1 MEEFFK
7 KMKCP
12 SSSDQS
18 HVSMLPDVTDIL
30 SSLQN
35 FVDVFG
41 LMILPNDSPLII
53 LVSLILLSV
62 LPCHSY
68 VQPV

>member
-1 MEEFFK
+1 
-7 KMKCP
+7 
-12 SSSDQS
+12 
-18 HVSMLPDVTDIL
+18 MLPDVTDIL

-41 LMILPNDSPLII
+41 LMILPNDSPLLI
-53 LVSLILLSV
+53 LVSLLLLSL

-68 VQPV
+68 EQPV